1 MARKQLCII
10 ATGVIL
16 GLTSGQ
22 AAARDDTNK
31 DDSPHLEALR
41 VCQNETAAEA
51 RLACFDK
58 AVRTLLAADEQGDLR
73 IVDRE
78 DVRKTRRSLFGF
90 GLPDFGIFKSRS
102 DKDKEDEQQFEQLE
116 TTITSVGGSRSRG
129 YLLTTEEGAVWS
141 LSQVPNRL
149 MTPKA
154 GQKVEIKK
162 GALSSYF
169 LRINGQPGVK
179 GKRVQ

>member
-1 MARKQLCII
+1 MAHRKSRSFAAGLVIALCSTP
-10 ATGVIL
+10 AFA
-16 GLTSGQ
+16 S
-22 AAARDDTNK
+22 
-31 DDSPHLEALR
+31 DDSGKANNPHLEALR
-41 VCQNETAAEA
+41 ACQVETDATA
-51 RLACFDK
+51 RLSCFDK
-58 AVRTLLAADEQGDLR
+58 AVSTLLAANEGGELT

-90 GLPDFGIFKSRS
+90 ALPDFGIFKSRGE
-102 DKDKEDEQQFEQLE
+102 KDKEDEQHFEQLE
-116 TTITSVGGSRSRG
+116 TTITAVGGSRSTG

-149 MTPKA
+149 MTPKP
-154 GQKVEIKK
+154 GQKLEIKK
-162 GALSSYF
+162 GALTSYF

>member
-1 MARKQLCII
+1 MACRHLSIV
-10 ATGVIL
+10 ATGAIL
-16 GLTSGQ
+16 GMTGGQ
-22 AAARDDTNK
+22 AAAKESSNK
-31 DDSPHLEALR
+31 NDSPHLEALR
-41 VCQNETAAEA
+41 ACQNETAPEA

-58 AVRTLLAADEQGDLR
+58 AVSTLLSADEEGELR
-73 IVDRE
+73 VVDRE

-90 GLPDFGIFKSRS
+90 GLPDLGIFKSHGNR
-102 DKDKEDEQQFEQLE
+102 EDDQDFEQLE
-116 TTITSVGGSRSRG
+116 TTITAVGGSRSTG
-129 YLLTTEEGAVWS
+129 YLITTEEGAVWS

-154 GQKVEIKK
+154 GQKIEIKK

>member
-1 MARKQLCII
+1 MARNRACII

-22 AAARDDTNK
+22 AVAKDDTSK

-41 VCQNETAAEA
+41 ACQNETVSES

-58 AVRTLLAADEQGDLR
+58 AVSTLLSADEEGELR

-90 GLPDFGIFKSRS
+90 GLPDFGIFKSRG

-116 TTITSVGGSRSRG
+116 TTISAVGGSRSTG
-129 YLLTTEEGAVWS
+129 YLITTEEGAVWS
-141 LSQVPNRL
+141 LSQIPNRL
-149 MTPKA
+149 MTPKP
-154 GQKVEIKK
+154 GQKIEIKK